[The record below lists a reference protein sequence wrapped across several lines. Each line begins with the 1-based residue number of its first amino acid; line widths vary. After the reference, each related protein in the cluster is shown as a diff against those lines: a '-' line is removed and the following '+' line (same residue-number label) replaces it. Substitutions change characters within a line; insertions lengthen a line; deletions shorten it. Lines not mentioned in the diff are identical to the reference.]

1 MLIGKHILLI
11 VSGGIAA
18 VKSPELVRA
27 IQKAGGSVQVIL
39 TGNAKQFTT
48 PLALATLS
56 GRPALDTLFDL
67 TRETEIGHIELSR
80 SADLI
85 VVAPATANL
94 LAKLAHGLADDLAS
108 TTLLATDTPII
119 VAPAMNVRM
128 WQAASTQRNIA
139 LLEEDGVTCVGPDE
153 GEMAC
158 GEYGPGR
165 MAEPAAIV
173 AAIAEHFAR
182 DSAPKPFA
190 GKHVI
195 VTSGPT
201 REPIDPVRYI
211 SNASSGKQG
220 TAIAEALAT
229 LGARVSFVT
238 GPAEAT
244 DPRGCA
250 VIRVTTADQM
260 LAAVE
265 RALPADAAI
274 FCAAVADW
282 KIANPA
288 TGKLKKDAGFA
299 PPALEFAPNP
309 DILAR
314 IAGMETGRPA
324 LVVGFAAETEN
335 LLDNARKKRAR
346 KGCDWL
352 VANEVGEDK
361 VFNRDATHVVLL
373 AEDGVEEDWGE
384 TSKREVGRRL
394 AARIAAFF
402 ASREAGS

>member
-1 MLIGKHILLI
+1 
-11 VSGGIAA
+11 
-18 VKSPELVRA
+18 
-27 IQKAGGSVQVIL
+27 
-39 TGNAKQFTT
+39 
-48 PLALATLS
+48 
-56 GRPALDTLFDL
+56 
-67 TRETEIGHIELSR
+67 
-80 SADLI
+80 
-85 VVAPATANL
+85 
-94 LAKLAHGLADDLAS
+94 
-108 TTLLATDTPII
+108 
-119 VAPAMNVRM
+119 
-128 WQAASTQRNIA
+128 
-139 LLEEDGVTCVGPDE
+139 
-153 GEMAC
+153 
-158 GEYGPGR
+158 
-165 MAEPAAIV
+165 
-173 AAIAEHFAR
+173 
-182 DSAPKPFA
+182 
-190 GKHVI
+190 
-195 VTSGPT
+195 
-201 REPIDPVRYI
+201 
-211 SNASSGKQG
+211 
-220 TAIAEALAT
+220 
-229 LGARVSFVT
+229 VSFVT

-265 RALPADAAI
+265 RVLPADAAI

-373 AEDGVEEDWGE
+373 AGDGVEEDWGE

>member
-139 LLEEDGVTCVGPDE
+139 LLGEDGVAVVGPDE

-182 DSAPKPFA
+182 DSAPKPLA

-220 TAIAEALAT
+220 TAIAEALAA

-265 RALPADAAI
+265 RVLPADAAI